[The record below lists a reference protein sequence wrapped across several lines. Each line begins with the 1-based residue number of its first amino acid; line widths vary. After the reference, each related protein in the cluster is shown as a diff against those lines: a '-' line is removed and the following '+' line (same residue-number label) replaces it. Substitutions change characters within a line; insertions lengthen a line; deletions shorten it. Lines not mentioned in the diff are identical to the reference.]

1 MRPYETLIVL
11 RTDLGEEGAKLL
23 TRFETVITG
32 QGGSIDENRDWG
44 VRDLAYP
51 ISKQRQGHY
60 HLLEYQAE
68 PQTVK
73 ELERNLRIV
82 EGVMRFVSVQQDH
95 TGLPEPRVRE
105 HYDRRET
112 PEKPYGGDQARAQ
125 RGAAAVLGR
134 IREKNHGSDFARR
147 RAVAGNHRRGRQGKA
162 RLCAEL
168 SVPAGPRRSGRPPQP
183 GPPRAREGRDRGEEA
198 ARARHLR
205 EACRLPQR
213 HASRDRA

>member
-1 MRPYETLIVL
+1 MRPYETLVVL
-11 RTDLGEEGAKLL
+11 RTDLGDEGAKLL

-60 HLLEYQAE
+60 HLIEYQAE

-82 EGVMRFVSVQQDH
+82 EGVLRFVSVQQEH

-105 HYDRRET
+105 HYDRRDAPLSEMRSVDR
-112 PEKPYGGDQARAQ
+112 PADGQAE
-125 RGAAAVLGR
+125 AAAG
-134 IREKNHGSDFARR
+134 
-147 RAVAGNHRRGRQGKA
+147 
-162 RLCAEL
+162 
-168 SVPAGPRRSGRPPQP
+168 
-183 GPPRAREGRDRGEEA
+183 GEEA
-198 ARARHLR
+198 AAEIEDIEIPADMNE
-205 EACRLPQR
+205 EAGEVQ
-213 HASRDRA
+213 